1 MSGPQNFLDK
11 VPRDTISAIDDDLD
25 SLEEVLEPLLAKP
38 LEETLEKLS
47 VLDQA
52 KLQTSI
58 PYVLYDLVISQ
69 SRPTR

>member
-11 VPRDTISAIDDDLD
+11 VPRDAISAIDDDLD
-25 SLEEVLEPLLAKP
+25 SLEELLDPLLAKP

-47 VLDQA
+47 VLDRA

-58 PYVLYDLVISQ
+58 PYVLYDLIIS
-69 SRPTR
+69 